1 MNIQEVQ
8 EVLSLI
14 KINSSSQIVGVDWDV
29 KLTKI
34 YGDGGVVLEKGYCI
48 RTTFMRP
55 DINTG
60 EIEKGYGRWMYVPE
74 NISTDGLVKTA
85 WVCVDLIVKH
95 ELMEAFL
102 YDNTKIFDPHKS
114 IKNLQY
120 NGTSTTSNE
129 GVVSKNPTVDQG
141 DMVIKTEKTKSSG
154 EVFHKQN
161 LGNHVEEITDYL
173 NNFLTKRDNSADSSM
188 GESIEKYI
196 VLTNTVFHEPK
207 KGMIRLTNSNGQ
219 ITDYRAE
226 ERYTL
231 SDVKDMLGDMV
242 AKSYIADTAVV
253 NQLIYG
259 AGFTE
264 GKPNEDVWVFKN
276 PNIKHR
282 FVVHSEID
290 KSLAIINQH
299 GDFVNDDKGDL
310 MVYEKESYNMDNIK
324 RVLALIRK

>member
-1 MNIQEVQ
+1 
-8 EVLSLI
+8 
-14 KINSSSQIVGVDWDV
+14 
-29 KLTKI
+29 
-34 YGDGGVVLEKGYCI
+34 
-48 RTTFMRP
+48 
-55 DINTG
+55 
-60 EIEKGYGRWMYVPE
+60 
-74 NISTDGLVKTA
+74 
-85 WVCVDLIVKH
+85 
-95 ELMEAFL
+95 
-102 YDNTKIFDPHKS
+102 
-114 IKNLQY
+114 
-120 NGTSTTSNE
+120 
-129 GVVSKNPTVDQG
+129 
-141 DMVIKTEKTKSSG
+141 MVIKTEKTKSSG